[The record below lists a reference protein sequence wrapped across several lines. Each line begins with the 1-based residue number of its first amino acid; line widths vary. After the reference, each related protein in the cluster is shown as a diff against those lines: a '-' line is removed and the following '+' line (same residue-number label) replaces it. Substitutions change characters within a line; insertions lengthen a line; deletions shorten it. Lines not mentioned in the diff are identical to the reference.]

1 MSDKNSILEILPTG
15 ILVGDSRS
23 PIPRIENLN
32 DFSFGSTS
40 VFAALIPFLRKRIS
54 PDLPASLNSLSQA
67 GQESEDANMARPKK
81 DTGLHKTRKI
91 DFRLDETQYS
101 IIENYAADAGMSVS
115 DYVRHQAVYG
125 KVEISYPVVAKV
137 SDLQDLTSQFA
148 AIGNNLNQI
157 ARYFN
162 MGGLQSKAM
171 REEINSCVAEIMK
184 LRKRVLEMAGD
195 FHGGAETPIE

>member
-1 MSDKNSILEILPTG
+1 
-15 ILVGDSRS
+15 
-23 PIPRIENLN
+23 
-32 DFSFGSTS
+32 
-40 VFAALIPFLRKRIS
+40 
-54 PDLPASLNSLSQA
+54 
-67 GQESEDANMARPKK
+67 MARPKK
-81 DTGLHKTRKI
+81 DSGLHKTRKI

-101 IIENYAADAGMSVS
+101 IIEKHAADAGMSVS

-125 KVEISYPVVAKV
+125 KVEISYPVIAKV
-137 SDLQDLTSQFA
+137 SELQELTNQFA